1 MSLEIVCDARCDLAE
16 GPRYY
21 HGVLTWVDIEGCA
34 LHRFDGTHSIE
45 RFDAMVGC
53 ANPTTDGDIVIA
65 LADRI
70 ELVSSGEVL
79 ARFRHGPDVRANDG
93 ACDPAGRLWVGTLAL
108 DERPGAGALYRLDAN
123 GLTTI
128 LDGLTIAN
136 GIGWS
141 PDGRSVYHVDTPTG
155 RVDVYGY
162 DGELGVRAT
171 FAEIDG
177 YPDGLAVD
185 DEGFVWVA
193 VYGGSRVERRAP
205 DGSLDRV
212 VAVPAE
218 NPTSCCFA
226 GTTLYITSGRGD
238 GRVYAYDAGV
248 SGPEAT
254 PFRRTAPSDAEPT
267 SAR

>member
-1 MSLEIVCDARCDLAE
+1 VSLEIVSDVRCELAE
-16 GPRYY
+16 GPRFYG
-21 HGVLTWVDIEGCA
+21 GVLTWVDIEGCA
-34 LHRFDGTHSIE
+34 LHRFDGAHSVE
-45 RFDAMVGC
+45 HFDAMVGC
-53 ANPTTDGDIVIA
+53 ANPTVDGDVVLA

-70 ELVSSGEVL
+70 ELLGTGEVL
-79 ARFRHGPDVRANDG
+79 ARFPHGPDVRANDG

-108 DERPGAGALYRLDAN
+108 DERPGAGALYRLDDGA
-123 GLTTI
+123 LTTI

-141 PDGRSVYHVDTPTG
+141 PDGSSVYYVDTPTR
-155 RVDVYGY
+155 RVDVYAY
-162 DGELGVRAT
+162 DGELGARTT

-177 YPDGLAVD
+177 FPDGLTVD

-212 VAVPAE
+212 VPVPE
-218 NPTSCCFA
+218 KNPTACCFA
-226 GTTLYITSGRGD
+226 GTTLYITGGRGG

-254 PFRRTAPSDAEPT
+254 PFRRTAPSEAEPT

>member
-1 MSLEIVCDARCDLAE
+1 VSLEIVCDAACRLAE

-21 HGVLTWVDIEGCA
+21 DGVLTWVDIEGCA
-34 LHRFDGTHSIE
+34 LHRFDGTHSVQQL
-45 RFDAMVGC
+45 DAMVGC
-53 ANPTTDGDIVIA
+53 ANPTVDGDYVVA

-70 ELVSSGEVL
+70 ALASTGEVL
-79 ARFRHGPDVRANDG
+79 ARFHHGPGIRANDG
-93 ACDPAGRLWVGTLAL
+93 ACDPDGRLWVGTTAL
-108 DERPGAGALYRLDAN
+108 DEQPGAAALYRLDPG

-128 LDGLTIAN
+128 LDDLTIAN

-141 PDGRSVYHVDTPTG
+141 PDATLVYYIDTPTR
-155 RVDVYGY
+155 RVDVYDY
-162 DGELGVRAT
+162 DGELGARRT
-171 FAEIDG
+171 LAEIDG
-177 YPDGLAVD
+177 FPDGLTVD

-212 VAVPAE
+212 VATPAE
-218 NPTSCCFA
+218 NPTSCCF
-226 GTTLYITSGRGD
+226 GGSTLYITGGRGD

-248 SGPEAT
+248 TGPQAT
-254 PFRRTAPSDAEPT
+254 PFRRTAPSEAEPT

>member
-1 MSLEIVCDARCDLAE
+1 MSLEVVSDVRCQLSE

-21 HGVLTWVDIEGCA
+21 GGVLTWVDIEGCA
-34 LHRFDGTHSIE
+34 LHRLDGVHTVEKFDV
-45 RFDAMVGC
+45 MVGC
-53 ANPTTDGDIVIA
+53 ANPTIDGDIVVA

-70 ELVSSGEVL
+70 VLLSSGEVL
-79 ARFRHGPDVRANDG
+79 ASFGHGADMRANDG
-93 ACDPAGRLWVGTLAL
+93 ACDPAGRLWVGTTAV
-108 DERPGAGALYRLDAN
+108 DHRPDAGALYRLDPG

-128 LDGLTIAN
+128 LEDLTIAN

-141 PDGRSVYHVDTPTG
+141 PDGTSMYYVDTPTE
-155 RVDVYGY
+155 RVDVYPY
-162 DGELGVRAT
+162 DGELGSRAT
-171 FAEIDG
+171 FADVDG
-177 YPDGLAVD
+177 HPDGLTVD
-185 DEGFVWVA
+185 DEGFVWIA
-193 VYGGSRVERRAP
+193 FYGGSRVERRAP

-212 VAVPAE
+212 VPTPTP
-218 NPTSCCFA
+218 NPTACCFG

>member
-1 MSLEIVCDARCDLAE
+1 VSLEIVSDVRCRLSE

-21 HGVLTWVDIEGCA
+21 GGVLTWVDIEGCA
-34 LHRFDGTHSIE
+34 LHRLDGAHSVEQFDV
-45 RFDAMVGC
+45 MVGC
-53 ANPTTDGDIVIA
+53 ANPTIDGDTVIA

-70 ELVSSGEVL
+70 QLLSSGEVL
-79 ARFRHGPDVRANDG
+79 ARFGHGSDLRANDG
-93 ACDPAGRLWVGTLAL
+93 ACDPAGRLWVGTTAV
-108 DERPGAGALYRLDAN
+108 DHRPDAGALYRLDPG

-128 LDGLTIAN
+128 LEGLTIAN

-141 PDGRSVYHVDTPTG
+141 PVGTSMYYVDTPTE
-155 RVDVYGY
+155 RVDVYPY
-162 DGELGVRAT
+162 DGELGPRAT
-171 FAEIDG
+171 FADVDG
-177 YPDGLAVD
+177 HPDGLTVD
-185 DEGFVWVA
+185 DEGFVWIA
-193 VYGGSRVERRAP
+193 FYGGSRVERRAP

-212 VAVPAE
+212 VPTPTP
-218 NPTSCCFA
+218 NPTACCFG

-267 SAR
+267 RAR

>member
-1 MSLEIVCDARCDLAE
+1 MSLEVVTDVRCALAE

-21 HGVLTWVDIEGCA
+21 QGVLTWVDVEGCA
-34 LHRFDGTHSIE
+34 LHRFDGSHSVE

-53 ANPTTDGDIVIA
+53 ANPTVDRDLVVA

-70 ELVSSGEVL
+70 ELLSSGEVL
-79 ARFRHGPDVRANDG
+79 ARFPHGSDLRANDG
-93 ACDPAGRLWVGTLAL
+93 ACDPTGRLWVGTTAV
-108 DERPGAGALYRLDAN
+108 DHRPAAGALYRLDEL

-128 LDGLTIAN
+128 LAGLTIAN

-141 PDGRSVYHVDTPTG
+141 PDGASMYYVDTPTH
-155 RVDVYGY
+155 RIDVYPY
-162 DGELGVRAT
+162 DGGLGARAT
-171 FAEIDG
+171 FAEVDG
-177 YPDGLAVD
+177 HPDGLTVD

-193 VYGGSRVERRAP
+193 FYGGSRVERRAP
-205 DGSLDRV
+205 DGSLDRI
-212 VAVPAE
+212 VPVPTE
-218 NPTSCCFA
+218 NVTSCCFG

-238 GRVYAYDAGV
+238 GRIYAYDAGV
-248 SGPEAT
+248 SGPQAT

>member
-1 MSLEIVCDARCDLAE
+1 VSLEIVSEARCSLAE
-16 GPRYY
+16 GPRFYD
-21 HGVLTWVDIEGCA
+21 GVLTWVDIEGCA
-34 LHRFDGTHSIE
+34 LHRFDGSHSVQ

-53 ANPTTDGDIVIA
+53 ANPTVDGDIVVA

-70 ELVSSGEVL
+70 ELLSTGEVL
-79 ARFRHGPDVRANDG
+79 ARFPHGADIRANDG
-93 ACDPAGRLWVGTLAL
+93 ACDPTGRLWVGTTAV
-108 DERPGAGALYRLDAN
+108 DHRPEAGALYRLEPD

-128 LDGLTIAN
+128 LSDLTIAN

-141 PDGRSVYHVDTPTG
+141 PDGTSMYYIDTPTE
-155 RVDVYGY
+155 RVDVYPY
-162 DGELGVRAT
+162 DGELGRRAT
-171 FAEIDG
+171 LAEVEG
-177 YPDGLAVD
+177 HPDGLTVD
-185 DEGFVWVA
+185 DEGFVWIA
-193 VYGGSRVERRAP
+193 FYGGSRVERRAP
-205 DGSLDRV
+205 DGSLDRI

-218 NPTSCCFA
+218 NVTSCCFG

-248 SGPEAT
+248 SGPQAT

>member
-1 MSLEIVCDARCDLAE
+1 MSLEVVTDVRCALAE

-21 HGVLTWVDIEGCA
+21 QGVLTWVDVEGCA
-34 LHRFDGTHSIE
+34 LHRFDGSHSVE

-53 ANPTTDGDIVIA
+53 ANPTVDGDLVVA

-70 ELVSSGEVL
+70 ELLSSGEVL
-79 ARFRHGPDVRANDG
+79 ARFPHGSDLRANDG
-93 ACDPAGRLWVGTLAL
+93 ACDPKGRLWVGTTAL
-108 DERPGAGALYRLDAN
+108 DHRPAAGALYRLDEL

-128 LDGLTIAN
+128 LAGLTIAN

-141 PDGRSVYHVDTPTG
+141 PDGASMYYVDTPTH
-155 RVDVYGY
+155 RIDVYPY
-162 DGELGVRAT
+162 DGGLGARAT
-171 FAEIDG
+171 FAEVDG
-177 YPDGLAVD
+177 HPDGLTVD

-193 VYGGSRVERRAP
+193 FYGGSRVERRAP
-205 DGSLDRV
+205 DGSLDRI
-212 VAVPAE
+212 VPVPTE
-218 NPTSCCFA
+218 NVTSCCFG

-238 GRVYAYDAGV
+238 GRIYAYDAGV
-248 SGPEAT
+248 SGPQAT